1 MPFKQSAVG
10 YFPNLD
16 VLRFFLAVF
25 VVLFHVPEISKNAG
39 LPFYNDLPFFQRGAE
54 AVYWFF
60 VLSGFLL
67 SLLASKEIDGG
78 RFNILRFFMRRVL
91 RIWPLYFLVSVFGLL
106 FYYFLLPLL
115 SIPFENQAD
124 LGTAIL
130 LQLCFLSNLLHAWYD
145 PGGILTIT
153 WSVSVE
159 EQFYVFFPLLV
170 YFVYGILWLKRTVII
185 LLLIIIV
192 YLYNFFPSI
201 ALVLEELGLYIELF
215 LIGIIAAE
223 LFHIVVKWRDGFK
236 NGLLFIGLLL
246 FGLLFFTD
254 WLLIPDQFFLWRLVN
269 GAAASIMIL
278 ALATVSKSC
287 KIQWL
292 VLGGKISYGIY
303 MYHMIIITGLV
314 FVFQQLP
321 FRTSVIILCLNFLS
335 ILCTYLLAWGSFRF
349 FEARFLKMKKY

>member
-1 MPFKQSAVG
+1 MSLKPSAIR

-16 VLRFFLAVF
+16 VLRFFLAFF

-39 LPFYNDLPFFQRGAE
+39 LPFYRDLPVFHRGAE

-67 SLLASKEIDGG
+67 SLLASEEVAGG
-78 RFNILRFFMRRVL
+78 RFHILRFFMRRVL
-91 RIWPLYFLVSVFGLL
+91 RIWPLYFLVSLFGLI
-106 FYYFLLPLL
+106 FYYFLLPYL
-115 SIPFENQAD
+115 SIPFENHAD

-130 LQLCFLSNLLHAWYD
+130 LQLLFLSNLLHAWYD

-159 EQFYVFFPLLV
+159 EQFYVFFPWLV
-170 YFVYGILWLKRTVII
+170 YGVYAIVWLKRVVMLL
-185 LLLIIIV
+185 LLLIIGC
-192 YLYNFFPSI
+192 LYFFSPSI
-201 ALVLEELGLYIELF
+201 ASVAEELGLYIELF
-215 LIGIIAAE
+215 LIGMIAAE
-223 LFHIVVKWRDGFK
+223 LFHVVVKWRERYK
-236 NGLLFIGLLL
+236 NGLLLLALLL

-254 WLLIPDQFFLWRLVN
+254 WLLIPDHLFLWRLVN
-269 GAAASIMIL
+269 GAAASMMIL

-292 VLGGKISYGIY
+292 ILGGKISYGIY

-314 FVFQQLP
+314 FIFQQLP
-321 FRTSVIILCLNFLS
+321 FRGPFIILWLNLLG
-335 ILCTYLLAWGSFRF
+335 ILCTYLLAWGSFVF
-349 FEARFLKMKKY
+349 FEHRFLKMKKY

>member
-1 MPFKQSAVG
+1 MSLKQSAIG

-16 VLRFFLAVF
+16 ILRFFLAVF

-39 LPFYNDLPFFQRGAE
+39 LPFYCALPFFRRGAE

-60 VLSGFLL
+60 VLSSFLL
-67 SLLASKEIDGG
+67 SLLAGKEIAFG
-78 RFNILRFFMRRVL
+78 RFHILRFFLRRVL
-91 RIWPLYFLVSVFGLL
+91 RIWPLYFLVSIFGLL

-115 SIPFENQAD
+115 SIPFENHAD

-130 LQLCFLSNLLHAWYD
+130 LQLCFLSNLLYAWYD

-170 YFVYGILWLKRTVII
+170 YLFYGILWLKRTVVVL
-185 LLLIIIV
+185 LLLIVV
-192 YLYNFFPSI
+192 YLHNFCPSI
-201 ALVLEELGLYIELF
+201 ALVLGELGLYIELF

-223 LFHIVVKWRDGFK
+223 LFHVVVKWRDSFK
-236 NGLLFIGLLL
+236 NGLLLIGLLL

-254 WLLIPDQFFLWRLVN
+254 WLLIPDDFFLWRLVN
-269 GAAASIMIL
+269 GAAASMMIL

-292 VLGGKISYGIY
+292 ILGGKISYGIY

-321 FRTSVIILCLNFLS
+321 FRGPFIILWLNLLG
-335 ILCTYLLAWGSFRF
+335 ILCTYLLAWGSFVF
-349 FEARFLKMKKY
+349 FERRFLKMKKY